1 MFIRRLAAT
10 WDPWDGSG
18 TGTGSGS
25 GAEGRPPAAGWS
37 ETMLLHD
44 SALNTNSK
52 SQLNWAL
59 QLNKADV
66 ERLIR

>member
-10 WDPWDGSG
+10 WDGS
-18 TGTGSGS
+18 GTGSGS
-25 GAEGRPPAAGWS
+25 GTEGRTPAAGWS

-44 SALNTNSK
+44 SALNTTSK

-59 QLNKADV
+59 QFKADATV
-66 ERLIR
+66 SG